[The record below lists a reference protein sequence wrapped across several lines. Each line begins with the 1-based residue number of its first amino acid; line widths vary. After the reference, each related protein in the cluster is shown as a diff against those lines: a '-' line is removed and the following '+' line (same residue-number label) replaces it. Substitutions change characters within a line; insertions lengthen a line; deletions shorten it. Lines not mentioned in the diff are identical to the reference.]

1 MGQRVDVAHLPQ
13 RVPAEPVQVEEL
25 PVVLGERL
33 PEEVEQ
39 IDAVGAGLQVQHG
52 EGAQRLGAREPGI
65 VIGIDRREDLTRRAR
80 HRLHPLAGGNGGR
93 GHAAAERQHVHDLLA
108 DPGPHVDADPLA
120 ALDRP
125 RHAHHERLV
134 PPGRQ
139 RLHPADHAG
148 EQRRVLPFPAELEQ
162 ERMAHEVELDP
173 VVVEAQD
180 LFRDP
185 DHVVPVA
192 VHRVVERPAHPP
204 RDRLGL
210 VDGAGLA
217 DEPVGVLGLD
227 GVDAPAARRDRFG
240 IGVVRV
246 VRVVHAQREEHLHP
260 AVARA
265 AGDELGRVVAG
276 LQERLQVAPRP
287 PVVDVQE
294 LALGGAMVL
303 HPEGPPLPAGPREVQ
318 PVGRAAAP
326 DVGVD
331 VGAGQ
336 RREQLDTGSPRR
348 TSAPRGASCGSLR
361 AYRRPRCR

>member
-1 MGQRVDVAHLPQ
+1 MV
-13 RVPAEPVQVEEL
+13 
-25 PVVLGERL
+25 
-33 PEEVEQ
+33 
-39 IDAVGAGLQVQHG
+39 
-52 EGAQRLGAREPGI
+52 
-65 VIGIDRREDLTRRAR
+65 
-80 HRLHPLAGGNGGR
+80 GR

-204 RDRLGL
+204 RDRLRL

-240 IGVVRV
+240 IGVVGV

-265 AGDELGRVVAG
+265 AGDDLGRVVAG

-287 PVVDVQE
+287 PVVDVQK

-303 HPEGPPLPAGPREVQ
+303 HPEGPPLPAGPHEVQ
-318 PVGRAAAP
+318 PVGRTATP

-331 VGAGQ
+331 VGADQ
-336 RREQLDTGSPRR
+336 RREQLVQEVLDGHRRLVELRAEASERVAVLVVDEAPPSRAFSHAVPPVGARRPTLARARCTVKESPGSPDALVRLPPSATIAEAIDSTRR
-348 TSAPRGASCGSLR
+348 RSRRG
-361 AYRRPRCR
+361 P